1 MPDGATTAQTKQG
14 APPKSTPA
22 PDRSKSN
29 ALDASAAAKKQRDLK
44 GQQQELK
51 GELERLRRQLSASEA
66 NQAEAADALAA
77 SERAISNTNR
87 RLRELAANRARLEA
101 QIAALQARSRV
112 VAARQE
118 DQVARLG
125 ALLRQQYQLSL
136 RDPVHLLIEG
146 DDPGRLGRDAEYLR
160 YIGRSSEQT
169 IEQLRLRRSELAE
182 LELETRQRRDEL
194 AGIESDEARNRAALQ
209 DEQARRKKTAS
220 AIGKQVAAQR
230 NSIAKLESD
239 EKRLG
244 SLIDQLARVLA
255 EQARRDA
262 ERAKQAAKKRP
273 PETGRS
279 PSAPATPA
287 EPPPTA
293 GNFGQMKGKLALPV
307 SGTIAARFGAPRRT
321 DGGGSG
327 PTWKGVFIQAP
338 TGTEVHAVGSGRVV
352 FADWL
357 RGFGNLLVI
366 DHGDGFLSVYGNN
379 ESLLRNAGDEVAV
392 REPVASVGNT
402 GGNEHPGLYFEL
414 RFQGRPFDPLSW
426 VAAR

>member
-1 MPDGATTAQTKQG
+1 VAQPKSV
-14 APPKSTPA
+14 APPKSAPA
-22 PDRSKSN
+22 PDRSKTD
-29 ALDASAAAKKQRDLK
+29 APDASAAARKQRDLK

-66 NQAEAADALAA
+66 NQAEAADALAT
-77 SERAISNTNR
+77 SERAISTTNR
-87 RLRELAANRARLEA
+87 RLRELAINRARLEA
-101 QIAALQARSRV
+101 QISALQARSRV
-112 VAARQE
+112 AAARQD
-118 DQVARLG
+118 DQVARLS
-125 ALLRQQYQLSL
+125 ALLREQYQLSL

-146 DDPGRLGRDAEYLR
+146 GDPGQLGRDAEYLR
-160 YIGRSSEQT
+160 YVGRSSEQT
-169 IEQLRLRRSELAE
+169 IEQLRLRRAELAE
-182 LELETRQRRDEL
+182 LEIETRQRRDEL
-194 AGIESDEARNRAALQ
+194 AAIEADEARNRTALQ

-220 AIGKQVAAQR
+220 AISKQVAAQR

-244 SLIDQLARVLA
+244 SLVDQLARVLA

-262 ERAKQAAKKRP
+262 ERARQAAKKRP
-273 PETGRS
+273 PEAARATPTPTTPPES
-279 PSAPATPA
+279 PSMT
-287 EPPPTA
+287 
-293 GNFGQMKGKLALPV
+293 GNFGQLKGKMTLPV
-307 SGTIAARFGAPRRT
+307 SGTIAARFGAPRRA
-321 DGGGSG
+321 DGGASG
-327 PTWKGVFIQAP
+327 PTWKGVFIRAP
-338 TGTEVHAVGSGRVV
+338 AGTEVHAVGAGRVV